1 MNRCR
6 AMSLRTD
13 NVRFLELISYDASTN
28 ELTTKLISD
37 GQSLYNALWNGTSL
51 SARILGKELDR
62 GVVRSR
68 MREIGAWLRLYH
80 DSSDHAGAFE
90 EVAEHLNE
98 DLERKVATVRQN
110 ELVSEYLLTRI
121 ETFCRIQFSQIRDPL
136 YRESNHVRLCRV
148 QGDFIASNML
158 TDPQWKIVVG
168 DFADTH
174 IGASTE
180 DVGRFCEQLLALSR
194 CGVFRGEVFSEAIR
208 EFLQGYGV
216 DGLYFEKSPF
226 CKAIIFLNG
235 LISAISEMKARP
247 FIARQLLTRYELKR
261 LVRATLGWIA
271 LDLGKSARSE

>member
-1 MNRCR
+1 MRLLKRHSKSMIRFNPRSRTESRETLFRKFSSELSLEEEAKELNRCR

-121 ETFCRIQFSQIRDPL
+121 ETFCRKIGRASC
-136 YRESNHVRLCRV
+136 RERV
-148 QGDFIASNML
+148 
-158 TDPQWKIVVG
+158 
-168 DFADTH
+168 
-174 IGASTE
+174 
-180 DVGRFCEQLLALSR
+180 
-194 CGVFRGEVFSEAIR
+194 
-208 EFLQGYGV
+208 
-216 DGLYFEKSPF
+216 
-226 CKAIIFLNG
+226 
-235 LISAISEMKARP
+235 
-247 FIARQLLTRYELKR
+247 
-261 LVRATLGWIA
+261 
-271 LDLGKSARSE
+271 